1 MKCPTLLAAEV
12 FVAKQLRLR
21 FRQSG
26 MRYDDK
32 VEVFV
37 PSSVGLHLHW
47 RRLQV

>member
-1 MKCPTLLAAEV
+1 MKYPTPRAAEV
-12 FVAKQLRLR
+12 FVAEQLCLR

-37 PSSVGLHLHW
+37 PSGVGLHLH
-47 RRLQV
+47 RRGLQV